1 MSEVVLVLAH
11 AADTGA
17 ASVAA
22 SLHSML
28 REDAEHSGVEV
39 WTVRPATLSQAVWSH
54 HVDDHGHAETQL
66 VLPGR
71 PAVGS
76 HQVRAVFNRIQHL
89 PVPGFLYGS
98 AQDRDYAAAEFQALM
113 QSWLASLGARVVHSL
128 LKQALLS
135 PQLPLLRWA
144 DAAASCG
151 LPVAQR
157 DAGMP
162 ALEWD
167 ATVLVSGAQTTGVL
181 AGRFGSACRV
191 ASQALGFSVLEFRF
205 VRRAKAPADTLATS
219 FELVGVS
226 PYPALT
232 DLEDIDAVAACIC
245 DVVRSHTPA
254 ELERDGVA

>member
-1 MSEVVLVLAH
+1 MSELVLVLAH

-28 REDAEHSGVEV
+28 REDCASSSVEV
-39 WTVRPATLSQAVWSH
+39 WTVRPAMLSQAIWSH
-54 HVDDHGHAETQL
+54 YVDERGRVETQL
-66 VLPGR
+66 TLPGR
-71 PAVGS
+71 PALLS
-76 HQVRAVFNRIQHL
+76 SQVRAVFNRIQHL
-89 PVPGFLYGS
+89 PMPSFLHGS
-98 AQDRDYAAAEFQALM
+98 AQDRDYAATEFQALM
-113 QSWLASLGARVVHSL
+113 QSWLASFGDRILHSL
-128 LKQALLS
+128 RNQPLLS
-135 PQLPLLRWA
+135 PQLPMLRWA
-144 DAAASCG
+144 QAAAVQG

-167 ATVLVSGAQTTGVL
+167 ATVLVAGSQTTGVL
-181 AGRFGSACRV
+181 AGRYGRACMA
-191 ASQALGFSVLEFRF
+191 ASQALGFAVLEFRF
-205 VRRAKAPADTLATS
+205 VRRDNA

-245 DVVRSHTPA
+245 DLVRCQSSTV
-254 ELERDGVA
+254 LEQHGVA